1 MRFLCAL
8 IVFGV
13 ARSASAD
20 CPQVTLE
27 LKLQK
32 AQSGLMVDA
41 LLKNGGKAAVEL
53 MTTGDG
59 SSFGKRNPRL
69 TFTLTPSDIKKVG
82 TCGFIN
88 ALADED
94 FLTLKPGQHHQLGWV
109 HPPTPGKPGKYTLTV
124 TYNNDPTAEPIGSG
138 APNPPTPQQRERAA
152 KTAQC
157 EVTSA
162 PLHFTW
168 DGKRASR

>member
-8 IVFGV
+8 IVLGV
-13 ARSASAD
+13 ASSASAD
-20 CPQVTLE
+20 CPHVTLE
-27 LKLQK
+27 LKLKK
-32 AQSGLMVDA
+32 APAGLMVDA
-41 LLKNGGKAAVEL
+41 VLKNGGKTAVEL

-69 TFTLTPSDIKKVG
+69 TFTLTPNDVKEVG

-94 FLTLKPGQHHQLGWV
+94 FLTLPPGQSHKLGWI

-124 TYNNDPTAEPIGSG
+124 TYKNDPTAEPVGSG
-138 APNPPTPQQRERAA
+138 APRPPTPQQRERVTR
-152 KTAQC
+152 TAQC

-162 PLHFTW
+162 PLQFTW
-168 DGKRASR
+168 DGKRAAK